1 MSNFSNEVGSYQIA
15 PNPFTWYTCATLPSV
30 FFLYDK
36 YAPHDLEH
44 CILHLHWNKF
54 KDDNSVHYQMAA
66 APPKKLSNITLKNH
80 RTVCIKCLLAEFEQF
95 FGHLLQVH
103 SSQLPQMPHARSEA
117 CKQKCR
123 NETKWF
129 IEWSTVL
136 CFYTQTKIWLKLI
149 RGIRARACCLPQI
162 VFEKL

>member
-103 SSQLPQMPHARSEA
+103 SSQLPQMPHTRV
-117 CKQKCR
+117 QKRASR
-123 NETKWF
+123 NAEMKPSDSSSDPPFCVF
-129 IEWSTVL
+129 I
-136 CFYTQTKIWLKLI
+136 LKLKFDFSWYEGLG
-149 RGIRARACCLPQI
+149 RGHVAYH
-162 VFEKL
+162 K